1 MNIYLQ
7 ALGFSNMDS
16 EGEAKF
22 IKAGIRGCT
31 EEGFVLSNNALQ
43 RGVIVLRISKSCRII
58 YFWTVLE
65 NGVLYMI
72 YFPFVI
78 GNTITDYDELTVERH
93 LDKESYAVVCDEKK
107 TGVTI
112 IFYLQNV
119 MDYWNI

>member
-43 RGVIVLRISKSCRII
+43 RGVIVLRISRSCGLYIFGR
-58 YFWTVLE
+58 YE
-65 NGVLYMI
+65 NGSFIYEY

-93 LDKESYAVVCDEKK
+93 LDKESYAVVCDEKRPE
-107 TGVTI
+107 
-112 IFYLQNV
+112 
-119 MDYWNI
+119 